1 MRILAIVLILFFAR
15 TASAQVF
22 ISEIKYT
29 GNEWIEVSN
38 SGESVDL
45 SLWKFYEGGTNHKLK
60 SVQGGSLLSSGSY
73 AIVANDATAFLT
85 EYSGFSGILF
95 DSSFSLL
102 DVGET
107 ISIKSSDTNIVDT
120 VSYTGIKGSKNSTQ
134 KIGGVWSEAIPTPG
148 AINSVSQNVDTATT
162 QTSNTSV
169 VPTTATSQVTAQAGP
184 QTRVVLAG
192 APIIFEGKIAGLENN
207 NGVTQT
213 TWSFGDGASAEG
225 ESVTHTYYYPGE
237 YTAVL
242 DVVSGGLTATDK
254 MLVRVVLPN
263 LLLKTGGDATRSFFT
278 IENRGGDELDISGWQ
293 VAGGEKTFIFPGNT
307 ILGAR
312 KSATFAS
319 EVTGLVTPLGST
331 VELLFPNGMRVD
343 TKVETV
349 APQAVAHKAIT
360 SKVVEKQKVVASAPA
375 PVVTQ
380 APKQQSANVI
390 DAVSEPLA
398 PLREER
404 GLWPWYVGSAFLGA
418 FALLSIRLTQKVEN
432 KATIN
437 AEDFEI
443 IEEKD
448 DEEPH

>member
-1 MRILAIVLILFFAR
+1 MRTLAIVLILFSAQNV
-15 TASAQVF
+15 SAQVF

-38 SGESVDL
+38 SGEPSDI

-60 SVQGGSLLSSGSY
+60 SVQGGSSLSSGSY
-73 AIVANDATAFLT
+73 AIIANDATAFLN
-85 EYSGFSGILF
+85 EHSGFSGILF

-120 VSYTGIKGSKNSTQ
+120 VSYTGTKGSKNSTQ
-134 KIGGVWSEAIPTPG
+134 KIGGVWSEATPTPG
-148 AINSVSQNVDTATT
+148 TANSVSQNINTTTT
-162 QTSNTSV
+162 QTSNTEV
-169 VPTTATSQVTAQAGP
+169 APTTATSQVTAQAGP

-192 APIIFEGKIAGLENN
+192 APIIFEGKIAGLENSN
-207 NGVTQT
+207 WATQT

-263 LLLKTGGDATRSFFT
+263 LSLRTGGDATRSFFT
-278 IENRGGDELDISGWQ
+278 IENRGGDELNISGWQ
-293 VAGGEKTFIFPGNT
+293 VVNNEKTFTFPKNT

-319 EVTGLVTPLGST
+319 EVTGLATPAGNIP
-331 VELLFPNGMRVD
+331 ELRFSNGTRVD
-343 TKVETV
+343 TKMETV
-349 APQAVAHKAIT
+349 VPQAVDPKAVEKPKAIAST
-360 SKVVEKQKVVASAPA
+360 VARAESQMPERQKASIMNA
-375 PVVTQ
+375 
-380 APKQQSANVI
+380 I
-390 DAVSEPLA
+390 SETPA

-418 FALLSIRLTQKVEN
+418 LALLGLRLTQKVEE
-432 KATIN
+432 KATIT

-443 IEEKD
+443 IEEAD
-448 DEEPH
+448 DNEPH